1 MTILVTG
8 GAGYIGSHTVRA
20 LRANHRDV
28 VVLDSMEFGHR
39 QAIGDAELV
48 VGNVRDR
55 ALVTELC
62 KSHNVTQVVHFA
74 AYKAVGESMQQPDR
88 YWLNNVLGSIE
99 LVEGM
104 LAADV
109 HDIVFSSSCSVN
121 GTPATLPI
129 NEESPV
135 APESV
140 YAETKAMV
148 ERVLGWYGV
157 TGGLKSASLRY
168 FNAAGA
174 SSDGTNGEDW
184 THSQN
189 LVPLVMKATLGMRP
203 PVEVF
208 GTDYPTPDGTCIRDY
223 IHVDDLA
230 DAHMRSLDYLRD
242 GGASTTLS
250 LGTGVGTSVLDVIH
264 VTERISGREVPYVV
278 APRRAGDPVSSY
290 ADPSK
295 ARKILGWTATRSFDD
310 IIESAWRWHSTH
322 PEGFVNQP

>member
-20 LRANHRDV
+20 LRADQRKV
-28 VVLDSMEFGHR
+28 VVLDSMELGHR
-39 QAIGDAELV
+39 EAIGDTELV
-48 VGNVRDR
+48 VGNIRDR

-62 KSHNVTQVVHFA
+62 KAHQVTQVVHFA
-74 AYKAVGESMQQPDR
+74 AYKSVSESMQQPDR
-88 YWLNNVLGSIE
+88 YWVNNVLGSVN

-104 LAADV
+104 LAAGV
-109 HDIVFSSSCSVN
+109 HDIVFSSSCAVN
-121 GTPATLPI
+121 GSPATLPI

-140 YAETKAMV
+140 YAETKATV

-157 TGGLKSASLRY
+157 THGLKSASLRY

-174 SSDGTNGEDW
+174 SSDATNGEDW

-189 LVPLVMKATLGMRP
+189 LVPLVMKATLGKRP

-242 GGASTTLS
+242 GGTSTTLS
-250 LGTGVGTSVLDVIH
+250 LGTGVGTSVLDVIR
-264 VTERISGREVPYVV
+264 VTERISGRAVPYVV
-278 APRRAGDPVSSY
+278 APRRGGDPVISY

-295 ARKILGWTATRSFDD
+295 ARQVLGWTATRSFDE
-310 IIESAWRWHSTH
+310 IIQSAWRWHTSH
-322 PEGFVNQP
+322 PEGFVGQP